1 MFNVCIQR
9 FDGGEMTIISKSL
22 LLFLFQGTLYWTCLQ
37 PEKIE
42 PYFVSFAVLF
52 ILFIVYAGSCG
63 AMPDLRIKAL
73 GLKKMKPG
81 SMPAVCYEIENI
93 GDGDARNVQ
102 IETRINVTKK
112 ENGGEAFSCLIP
124 SRAPKAFLSRG
135 KIMHKSLPFMTRL
148 TEYEIKMIEK
158 GELALS
164 AYSVIRYK
172 DERRK
177 IHRELRTCSV
187 YNPTAQCFE
196 KTFGLCVGEDW
207 PHVGVN
213 QPLSTNYVNC

>member
-1 MFNVCIQR
+1 M
-9 FDGGEMTIISKSL
+9 
-22 LLFLFQGTLYWTCLQ
+22 FLFQGTLYWTCLQ

-42 PYFVSFAVLF
+42 PYFVSFVILF
-52 ILFIVYAGSCG
+52 ILFLFYTASCG

-102 IETRINVTKK
+102 IETRINVMRKG
-112 ENGGEAFSCLIP
+112 NGGEAFSILIP
-124 SRAPKAFLSRG
+124 SQSPKVFFSKG
-135 KIMHKSLPFMTRL
+135 KVMRKSLSFMKRL
-148 TEYEIKMIEK
+148 TDSELRMVEK
-158 GELALS
+158 GKLVLS

-177 IHRELRTCSV
+177 IHRELRACSV
-187 YNPTAQCFE
+187 YNPQLQCFE
-196 KTFGLCVGEDW
+196 KTFGLCVGEGW
-207 PHVGVN
+207 PRVGVN
-213 QPLSTNYVNC
+213 HPLSTNHVSC